1 MSTVEN
7 RSDRLALA
15 EDAGLGRL
23 SVLSVLAGV
32 LVSYGAFVVLAGV
45 ATAAAGAV
53 HFDTNLTN
61 QEWRQL
67 GITGGLL
74 VGLVLFLSYLFG
86 GYTTGRMARRAG
98 MRNGLL
104 VFVFGIVI
112 AAVTGGV
119 IHLFGADDQIM
130 ASLRSV
136 GLPTS
141 AGEWRQV
148 GTVAGLASLV
158 GMLLGALAGG
168 ALGERWHTKLVRR
181 ALDPQVGP
189 EGAAMARVSR
199 WERRRAAAR
208 AAERITTGSTVA
220 VTVKDHPEGE
230 TAGESAVVVDPPV
243 VVEVDIAAGRT
254 PDQAEAAA
262 PEDTVK

>member
-1 MSTVEN
+1 MTAVEN

-15 EDAGLGRL
+15 EYAGLGRL

-45 ATAAAGAV
+45 VTAAAGAL

-61 QEWRQL
+61 QQWRQL
-67 GITGGLL
+67 GMAGGLL
-74 VGLVLFLSYLFG
+74 AGLVLFLSYLFG
-86 GYTTGRMARRAG
+86 GYTAGRMARRAG

-104 VFVFGIVI
+104 VFFFGIVI
-112 AAVTGGV
+112 AAVAAGFL
-119 IHLFGADDQIM
+119 HLFGADEQIM

-136 GLPTS
+136 GVPSS
-141 AGEWRQV
+141 AQEWRQV
-148 GTVAGLASLV
+148 GTVAGLASLA

-168 ALGERWHTKLVRR
+168 ALGERWHAKLVRR
-181 ALDPQVGP
+181 ALDPTVGP

-208 AAERITTGSTVA
+208 AAERITTRNATA
-220 VTVKDHPEGE
+220 VKPPPEPE
-230 TAGESAVVVDPPV
+230 IAAEPPV
-243 VVEVDIAAGRT
+243 VVEVDITAGAT
-254 PDQAEAAA
+254 PDQTEAAA
-262 PEDTVK
+262 SEDTLKP